1 MTELVLFHSAYGLRP
16 AVRDAAERFRRLGL
30 TVHAPDLYEG
40 KTADN
45 INDAMAIRNSIGV
58 PALIERAQAALS
70 EAGVGPGAIYAGFSM
85 GAAAAQYFAGVDP
98 TTRGLLLLHGAA
110 GIEGEASF
118 AFPIQHHVAE
128 GDEYATS
135 EEIAEWEEEVRKR
148 GGEPETFWYPRGG
161 HLYTDPDLVDYDAD
175 SASVTWERAE
185 AFIAA
190 LRN

>member
-16 AVRDAAERFRRLGL
+16 AVRDAAERLRRLGL
-30 TVHAPDLYEG
+30 IVHAPDLYEG

-45 INDAMAIRNSIGV
+45 IDDAMAIRNSIGV
-58 PALIERAQAALS
+58 PTLIGRAQAAME
-70 EAGVGPGAIYAGFSM
+70 EAGVRPGAIYAGLSM

-98 TTRGLLLLHGAA
+98 TTRGLLLLHGVG

-118 AFPIQHHVAE
+118 AFPIQHHAAE

-135 EEIAEWEEEVRKR
+135 EEVAEWEEEVRKR

-175 SASVTWERAE
+175 SATLTWQRAE
-185 AFIAA
+185 AFLAA
-190 LRN
+190 LCK